1 MDSDAAGN
9 MKWDPLQQAP
19 YFNYAKAG
27 KMHQVW
33 FSNSESLALRY
44 QMAAELGLK
53 ESQYEPGC
61 TPDARSGVGAW
72 NLEHLF
78 SRSEAGI
85 TAALAPA
92 GGEVSPRELQMR
104 AGMWQAVEAFFYPRL
119 DSNETDALSSCK
131 AVMVAW
137 WSLQWKAI
145 PEL

>member
-1 MDSDAAGN
+1 MAS
-9 MKWDPLQQAP
+9 Q
-19 YFNYAKAG
+19 YACVQTQEWG
-27 KMHQVW
+27 RQNPKMFPMVW

-53 ESQYEPGC
+53 
-61 TPDARSGVGAW
+61 GVGAW

-119 DSNETDALSSCK
+119 DSNETDALVGCVS
-131 AVMVAW
+131 
-137 WSLQWKAI
+137 
-145 PEL
+145 